1 MHLNHLVI
9 SGNLTR
15 DPELR
20 TVGADKA
27 VASFTIAHN
36 TKYKTQDGEVKE
48 EVTFLDCEAWG
59 RQGEIAAQYLQKG
72 SLTLVEGAL
81 RQDSWTDKDG
91 QKRTKLKVRVE
102 RVHLMPMGRRD
113 GRDGSTDQTEL
124 ASAESAGSRPMA
136 NDEQRAPSRPAQRP
150 VTASRPVQRTV
161 ATATMDDPPF

>member
-1 MHLNHLVI
+1 MNLNHLVI

-72 SLTLVEGAL
+72 SLALVEGAL

-113 GRDGSTDQTEL
+113 GQGETSESEAGTGRPL
-124 ASAESAGSRPMA
+124 AHE
-136 NDEQRAPSRPAQRP
+136 EQRPPARPPQRPA
-150 VTASRPVQRTV
+150 TASRPVQRSV

>member
-1 MHLNHLVI
+1 MNLNHLVI
-9 SGNLTR
+9 CGNLTR

-20 TVGADKA
+20 TIGADKA

-36 TKYKTQDGEVKE
+36 TKYKTQDGELKE

-59 RQGEIAAQYLQKG
+59 RQGEIAAQYLLKG
-72 SLTLVEGAL
+72 SLALVEGAL

-113 GRDGSTDQTEL
+113 GQGDAPDSEVGSGRPL
-124 ASAESAGSRPMA
+124 AQE
-136 NDEQRAPSRPAQRP
+136 EQRPPARSTPRP
-150 VTASRPVQRTV
+150 VGASRPVQRPAVV
-161 ATATMDDPPF
+161 ATREDPPF

>member
-1 MHLNHLVI
+1 MNLNHLVI

-20 TVGADKA
+20 TIGADKA

-36 TKYKTQDGEVKE
+36 TKYKTQDGELKE
-48 EVTFLDCEAWG
+48 EVAFLDCEAWG

-72 SLTLVEGAL
+72 SLALVEGTL

-91 QKRTKLKVRVE
+91 QKRTKLKVRVD
-102 RVHLMPMGRRD
+102 RVHLMPMGRREGQGD
-113 GRDGSTDQTEL
+113 AADPE
-124 ASAESAGSRPMA
+124 AGSGRLLA
-136 NDEQRAPSRPAQRP
+136 QEEQRPAARPVQRPAA
-150 VTASRPVQRTV
+150 ASRPVQRPI